1 MRLQQPAGH
10 DNSCESSFSQSFN
23 PLSESRNSTQWHLDF
38 QSVIYEQHGSLDL
51 FSTTNALPELREQVR
66 HSIPHLFPTLCPA
79 PCSASSARAP
89 TFFRSLPYSITD
101 RPTSQISCICA
112 LAEKLSPLPRTCNSW
127 KLLSTMPII
136 NAPAD
141 GGPIPNPSAA
151 LLWSPSLK
159 L

>member
-10 DNSCESSFSQSFN
+10 DNSCESSFSQSFDH
-23 PLSESRNSTQWHLDF
+23 LSETRNSTQCHLDF

-66 HSIPHLFPTLCPA
+66 HSIPHHFPTLCPA

-89 TFFRSLPYSITD
+89 TFFRSLPYSSTD
-101 RPTSQISCICA
+101 RSTSQTSCICA
-112 LAEKLSPLPRTCNSW
+112 SAEKYSPLPRTCNSW
-127 KLLSTMPII
+127 KLLSTTPIVNAHADAGPMP
-136 NAPAD
+136 NR
-141 GGPIPNPSAA
+141 SAA
-151 LLWSPSLK
+151 LLWSPTLK